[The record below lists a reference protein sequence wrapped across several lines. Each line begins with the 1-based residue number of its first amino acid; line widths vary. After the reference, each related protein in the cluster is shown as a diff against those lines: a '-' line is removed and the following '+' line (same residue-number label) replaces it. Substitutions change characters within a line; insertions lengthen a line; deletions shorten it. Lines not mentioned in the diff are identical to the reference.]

1 MGKVLVI
8 QGAGMNMR
16 GKAQI
21 ETFGSMTLEEINEQ
35 IKGYA
40 EGLGLDIELMHSNLE
55 GEVINALYDA
65 HDRDFDAALIN
76 PAGYTTTTG
85 PVSYT
90 HLRAH
95 ET

>member
-40 EGLGLDIELMHSNLE
+40 EGLGLDIELMHSCL
-55 GEVINALYDA
+55 LYTSPSP
-65 HDRDFDAALIN
+65 RD
-76 PAGYTTTTG
+76 
-85 PVSYT
+85 S
-90 HLRAH
+90 
-95 ET
+95 

>member
-40 EGLGLDIELMHSNLE
+40 EGLGLDIELMHSKE
-55 GEVINALYDA
+55 C
-65 HDRDFDAALIN
+65 LI
-76 PAGYTTTTG
+76 G
-85 PVSYT
+85 
-90 HLRAH
+90 LRPIRPMFIKGSKKIYR
-95 ET
+95 